1 MGRIRKQ
8 TVKFEGIGELNCLK
22 ITKCRYRKAEREVEH
37 FYRGDGV
44 HTLN

>member
-22 ITKCRYRKAEREVEH
+22 ITKCRNRKAEREVEH